1 MHPSSPSR
9 PASRFTR
16 RTLVRATAGAAAG
29 AAAGAIGA
37 SGLGGVGH
45 VAHAVPA
52 LHGEFESIAA
62 QAMPIRW
69 ANGLPGDGFL
79 IRHGYATEN
88 TWYNPGWWHT
98 GEDWYALDDA
108 ETGGAEV
115 VAVAPGVVVFVGSDY
130 PGRVVIVQHLPY
142 LYSMYGHLD
151 YDPSVAETDVVE
163 AGQTL
168 GTVLTR
174 TDGVAPSHLHFEI
187 RTFLF
192 AAEVNGDAPRY
203 DVACG
208 VQCAPGP
215 GYWPQDAPDH
225 PSALGWLNPLEEMA
239 SWRVGSAPFT
249 AVVSQSGAGRSVDVV
264 AAPGGEVTGTLLPES
279 GQTFDVTAVQA
290 NDPDSTGTSAE
301 AYGIW
306 YQVTLGAAS
315 GWIPAIAASSGDTGS
330 DGRPSGIDLLLLP
343 TSTGIGSAAG

>member
-1 MHPSSPSR
+1 MPPVLHHPCTR
-9 PASRFTR
+9 RRLLAGATVATGLLALGHPASA
-16 RTLVRATAGAAAG
+16 L
-29 AAAGAIGA
+29 
-37 SGLGGVGH
+37 
-45 VAHAVPA
+45 PA
-52 LHGEFESIAA
+52 LHQENEVIAA

-69 ANGLPGDGFL
+69 ANGRPGDGFH

-115 VAVAPGVVVFVGSDY
+115 VAVAPGAVVFVGSDY

-151 YDPSVAETDVVE
+151 EAVRVAETEMVE

-174 TDGVAPSHLHFEI
+174 TDGVAPSHLHFEV

-192 AAEVNGDAPRY
+192 SAEVNGDAPRY

-208 VQCAPGP
+208 YQCAPGP
-215 GYWPQDAPDH
+215 GYWPLDAPEH

-239 SWRVGSAPFT
+239 AWRANSAPFT
-249 AVVSQSGAGRSVDVV
+249 VAVSQSGAGRTVDVLAV
-264 AAPGGEVTGTLLPES
+264 PGGEATGTLVLDV
-279 GQTFDVTAVQA
+279 GQTFEVSAVQT
-290 NDPDSTGTSAE
+290 NDPASDGSSAE
-301 AYGIW
+301 AYGVW
-306 YQVTLGAAS
+306 YEVTLGAAS
-315 GWIPAIAASSGDTGS
+315 GWVSAIATSAADTGS

-343 TSTGIGSAAG
+343 TTAEIAATG

>member
-1 MHPSSPSR
+1 MPPCSTQSCS
-9 PASRFTR
+9 R
-16 RTLVRATAGAAAG
+16 RTLLAGATA
-29 AAAGAIGA
+29 A
-37 SGLGGVGH
+37 SALFALGGPTRPAVGL
-45 VAHAVPA
+45 PA
-52 LHGEFESIAA
+52 LHQANEVIAA
-62 QAMPIRW
+62 QSMPIRW
-69 ANGLPGDGFL
+69 PSGRAGDGFH

-115 VAVAPGVVVFVGSDY
+115 VAVAPGAVVFVGSDY

-151 YDPSVAETDVVE
+151 PAVSVAETDMVA

-174 TDGVAPSHLHFEI
+174 TDGVAPSHLHFEM

-192 AAEVNGDAPRY
+192 STEVNGDAPRY
-203 DVACG
+203 DVSCG
-208 VQCAPGP
+208 FQCAPGP
-215 GYWPQDAPDH
+215 GYWPQDAPEH

-239 SWRVGSAPFT
+239 SWRLGSAPFRV
-249 AVVSQSGAGRSVDVV
+249 AVSASGVGRTVDVV
-264 AAPGGEVTGTLLPES
+264 AAPGGEVTTSLLLES
-279 GQTFDVTAVQA
+279 GQTFAVTGVQV
-290 NDPDSTGTSAE
+290 NDPAATGTSAE
-301 AYGIW
+301 AYGVW
-306 YQVTLGAAS
+306 YEVTLGVAS
-315 GWIPAIAASSGDTGS
+315 GWVPALATSDRDTGS

-343 TSTGIGSAAG
+343 TTAEIAAAG

>member
-1 MHPSSPSR
+1 MRLSR
-9 PASRFTR
+9 PSYPASHLTR
-16 RTLVRATAGAAAG
+16 RALLGAGAAA
-29 AAAGAIGA
+29 IGTCA
-37 SGLGGVGH
+37 LGGRNRFAG
-45 VAHAVPA
+45 AVPA

-62 QAMPIRW
+62 QSLPIRW
-69 ANGLPGDGFL
+69 QFGRSGDGFH

-98 GEDWYALDDA
+98 GEDWYALDDG

-115 VAVAPGVVVFVGSDY
+115 VAVAPGMVVFVGSDY

-151 YDPSVAETDVVE
+151 EAVGVAETDVVE

-192 AAEVNGDAPRY
+192 STEINGDAPRY
-203 DVACG
+203 DVSCG
-208 VQCAPGP
+208 YQCAPGP
-215 GYWPQDAPDH
+215 GYWPQDAPEH

-239 SWRVGSAPFT
+239 SWRASSDPFT
-249 AVVSQSGAGRSVDVV
+249 VTVSQSGAGRMADVFAV
-264 AAPGGEVTGTLLPES
+264 PGGEVTNTLVLEA
-279 GQTFDVTAVQA
+279 GQTFEVTGVQV
-290 NDPDSTGTSAE
+290 NDPESIGTSAD
-301 AYGIW
+301 AYALW
-306 YQVTLGAAS
+306 YEVTLGAAS
-315 GWIPAIAASSGDTGS
+315 GWVSAIAISDRDTGS
-330 DGRPSGIDLLLLP
+330 DGRPSGIDVLLLP
-343 TSTGIGSAAG
+343 TSVDIVSAGET

>member
-1 MHPSSPSR
+1 MPHSRIPAISPTTTS
-9 PASRFTR
+9 AMTR
-16 RTLVRATAGAAAG
+16 RAVLALGAGTLTVA
-29 AAAGAIGA
+29 
-37 SGLGGVGH
+37 LGGGGR
-45 VAHAVPA
+45 AALAIPA
-52 LHGEFESIAA
+52 LHQEFESIAG
-62 QAMPIRW
+62 QALPIRW
-69 ANGLPGDGFL
+69 AGGRPGDGFL

-115 VAVAPGVVVFVGSDY
+115 VNVAPGVVVFVGSDY

-151 YDPSVAETDVVE
+151 DAVSVAETDVVE

-187 RTFLF
+187 RSFLF
-192 AAEVNGDAPRY
+192 STEVNGDAPRY

-208 VQCAPGP
+208 YQCAPGP
-215 GYWPQDAPDH
+215 GYWPQDAPEH

-239 SWRVGSAPFT
+239 SWRVNSEPFT
-249 AVVSQSGAGRSVDVV
+249 VAVSQSGVGRTAEVF
-264 AAPGGEVTGTLLPES
+264 AAPGGEVVNTLVLEAGDTFTVTGIQINDPES
-279 GQTFDVTAVQA
+279 IA
-290 NDPDSTGTSAE
+290 TSAE
-301 AYGIW
+301 AYGLW
-306 YQVTLGAAS
+306 YEVTLGAAS
-315 GWIPAIAASSGDTGS
+315 GWVSAIAMSSRDTGS
-330 DGRPSGIDLLLLP
+330 DGRPSGIDILLLP
-343 TSTGIGSAAG
+343 TSVEIVPAGES

>member
-1 MHPSSPSR
+1 MPLSR
-9 PASRFTR
+9 PSHLAPLLTR
-16 RTLVRATAGAAAG
+16 RTLCR

-37 SGLGGVGH
+37 SALGGAGH
-45 VAHAVPA
+45 VARAVPSM
-52 LHGEFESIAA
+52 HQEFESIAA

-69 ANGLPGDGFL
+69 ANERPGDGFH

-142 LYSMYGHLD
+142 LYSMYGHLA
-151 YDPSVAETDVVE
+151 YDPAVAETDVVE

-192 AAEVNGDAPRY
+192 STEVNGDDPRY

-208 VQCAPGP
+208 FQCAPGP
-215 GYWPQDAPDH
+215 GYWPME
-225 PSALGWLNPLEEMA
+225 LLLEMA
-239 SWRVGSAPFT
+239 SWRANSAPFT
-249 AVVSQSGAGRSVDVV
+249 AAVSRSGAGRLVDVV
-264 AAPGGEVTGTLLPES
+264 AGPGGEVTGSLLLEAS
-279 GQTFDVTAVQA
+279 RIFEVTAVQT
-290 NDPDSTGTSAE
+290 NDPTATGASAE

-306 YQVTLGAAS
+306 YGVTLGAAS
-315 GWIPAIAASSGDTGS
+315 GWVPAIATADRDTGS

-343 TSTGIGSAAG
+343 TSAEIVPVSG